1 MQVTY
6 QGKTYTWQIKKWYDE
21 EGKAVS
27 SSFGRELHSEY
38 ARTAILDYEHLQEH
52 LAYVHHLVQ
61 WKQFESAI
69 LLYYKL
75 LRSAKKELLLKD
87 MDMILSNMCT
97 TFGYMGYHKGAVDL
111 YENYGRNRNLKYFHE
126 KMRNRFPREY
136 EKLNNKFDREA
147 KAAELQ
153 TADGRVRRHVNMKIW
168 AGFDYMD
175 KMGQFVVILECEG
188 SYRMLRVR
196 DIRHC
201 TSASQILLL
210 AYGYAI
216 ASLKEPCTIALQ
228 ANAPT
233 GLANIF
239 DKRYPTKLIKP
250 NIANARKK
258 IDVKTRIVQG
268 KHIVLKEGT
277 KATREEIEEII
288 LHKKLNMT
296 GDKETFLKVYKSQM
310 REELKEAQKKEDHRK
325 GNIKADT

>member
-1 MQVTY
+1 
-6 QGKTYTWQIKKWYDE
+6 
-21 EGKAVS
+21 
-27 SSFGRELHSEY
+27 
-38 ARTAILDYEHLQEH
+38 
-52 LAYVHHLVQ
+52 
-61 WKQFESAI
+61 
-69 LLYYKL
+69 
-75 LRSAKKELLLKD
+75 
-87 MDMILSNMCT
+87 
-97 TFGYMGYHKGAVDL
+97 
-111 YENYGRNRNLKYFHE
+111 
-126 KMRNRFPREY
+126 
-136 EKLNNKFDREA
+136 
-147 KAAELQ
+147 
-153 TADGRVRRHVNMKIW
+153 MKIW

-310 REELKEAQKKEDHRK
+310 REELKEVQKKENRRK
-325 GNIKADT
+325 GNVKADT